1 MDRRKY
7 IAELVEKT
15 GIRIDEDDPAFVLVL
30 LNRLILQDQKTE
42 LEALVGQLVKVGGA
56 VRGEVI
62 KQVEEQ
68 CNATLRQLQVE
79 AATLKTDLQREHA
92 GYREATKEA
101 LRQEIGGTI
110 ANAASTM
117 QDVRRLMWTI
127 GITSGVVGGVI
138 VALVAY
144 LLR

>member
-42 LEALVGQLVKVGGA
+42 LEALVGQLVKAGGSI
-56 VRGEVI
+56 RGETI
-62 KQVEEQ
+62 KQVEER

-110 ANAASTM
+110 ANAASTI
-117 QDVRRLMWTI
+117 QDVRRLVWTV
-127 GITSGVVGGVI
+127 GISGGFVGGVI

>member
-92 GYREATKEA
+92 GHREATREA
-101 LRQEIGGTI
+101 LRQEVSGTI
-110 ANAASTM
+110 ANAITGTARKALTTR
-117 QDVRRLMWTI
+117 RRLI
-127 GITSGVVGGVI
+127 SAARSRGGASGVGR
-138 VALVAY
+138 AAS
-144 LLR
+144 